1 VIHHT
6 PEAVRSEMQ
15 ERLRVA
21 RRQREIAAAAE
32 HRRIRRAERAN
43 RPGRLRRTI
52 GVLRRTAQALR
63 RAAAHSL
70 RSSNDAVGDHPDRV

>member
-1 VIHHT
+1 MIHHT
-6 PEAVRSEMQ
+6 PEAVRAEMQ

-21 RRQREIAAAAE
+21 RRQREIAAAAAE
-32 HRRIRRAERAN
+32 RRRIRRAERAN
-43 RPGRLRRTI
+43 RPSRLRRTI

-70 RSSNDAVGDHPDRV
+70 RSSNSRKA